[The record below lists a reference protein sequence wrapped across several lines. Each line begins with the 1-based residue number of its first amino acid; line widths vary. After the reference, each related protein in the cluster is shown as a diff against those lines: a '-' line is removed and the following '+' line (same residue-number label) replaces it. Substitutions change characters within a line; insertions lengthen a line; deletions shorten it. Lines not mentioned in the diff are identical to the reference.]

1 MLVNAIDRTNDVS
14 NKGSL
19 SIASKAST
27 LIAVP
32 LSPAL
37 KPGNLVTVVL
47 EFQESDPP
55 LGTGLRVGKTHFPIE
70 AYPKSHECP
79 FPTVKDDNYK
89 VCKSNCLCITHA
101 SSFIGIMV
109 LIHCSLDK
117 DQPNLAVAIS
127 LDLI

>member
-1 MLVNAIDRTNDVS
+1 MTQILHALLQVLVNAIDRTNDVS

-27 LIAVP
+27 LIVVP

-37 KPGNLVTVVL
+37 KPGNLATVVL

-55 LGTGLRVGKTHFPIE
+55 LGTGLRVGKAHFPIE

-89 VCKSNCLCITHA
+89 VYVN
-101 SSFIGIMV
+101 
-109 LIHCSLDK
+109 LIAC
-117 DQPNLAVAIS
+117 A
-127 LDLI
+127 